1 MLTVNGL
8 ISILL
13 SIISSYTAGTP
24 MDCNI
29 LWTNLTLKQI
39 QEKLKTRLIS
49 VNCPVIKEILK
60 SCHFVKRKM
69 RKCNTM
75 KEVEN
80 CNEQFEYIAK
90 LKKEFIDKKLPV
102 LSIDTKKK
110 K

>member
-1 MLTVNGL
+1 
-8 ISILL
+8 
-13 SIISSYTAGTP
+13 
-24 MDCNI
+24 
-29 LWTNLTLKQI
+29 
-39 QEKLKTRLIS
+39 
-49 VNCPVIKEILK
+49 
-60 SCHFVKRKM
+60 M

-110 K
+110 EMIGDFYRDGKVFCTEAIPVKDHDFSSFSEGIAIPHGIYDISKIFVI